1 MIKEVGTMKDD
12 KFTFLNLSFSG
23 NVDTG
28 EVEIDVYLD
37 KRIIKSEQTGELK
50 KLVNQFLKGLNK
62 IMKQNK

>member
-23 NVDTG
+23 NVNNG
-28 EVEIDVYLD
+28 EVDIDVDLD

-50 KLVNQFLKGLNK
+50 TLIIQFLKGLNK
-62 IMKQNK
+62 IMEKNK

>member
-23 NVDTG
+23 NVNNG
-28 EVEIDVYLD
+28 EVDIDVDLD

-50 KLVNQFLKGLNK
+50 KLISQFLKGLNK
-62 IMKQNK
+62 IMEKNK

>member
-28 EVEIDVYLD
+28 EVEIDVDLD

>member
-23 NVDTG
+23 NANNG
-28 EVEIDVYLD
+28 EVDIDVDLD

-50 KLVNQFLKGLNK
+50 TLISQFLKGLNK
-62 IMKQNK
+62 IMEKNK

>member
-23 NVDTG
+23 NVNNG
-28 EVEIDVYLD
+28 EVDIDVDLD

-50 KLVNQFLKGLNK
+50 ILISQFLKGLNK
-62 IMKQNK
+62 IMEKNK